1 MGERTKPALLQRG
14 HKNGQQ
20 TQENM
25 LNITKHQGN
34 ANQSHYDRCLT
45 PVRMDIIKKRGTTGA
60 GENVVEREPL
70 YIVTKLKCKFG
81 LIIMEAI

>member
-25 LNITKHQGN
+25 LNITKHQGKV
-34 ANQSHYDRCLT
+34 NQLQ
-45 PVRMDIIKKRGTTGA
+45 
-60 GENVVEREPL
+60 
-70 YIVTKLKCKFG
+70 
-81 LIIMEAI
+81 

>member
-20 TQENM
+20 AQENM
-25 LNITKHQGN
+25 LNVTKHQGN
-34 ANQSHYDRCLT
+34 ANRSHYDRRLT

-70 YIVTKLKCKFG
+70 YIVNGNVNLN
-81 LIIMEAI
+81 